1 MMIKTLVDSKL
12 PYKKWSPCAT
22 PGCSRKVSPEQQYR
36 WKSHG
41 CCYCEDPTKEG
52 HAWYCIPPGWE
63 IKDLI
68 IRPDDDEPDS
78 PAWEGNFSPPILPPP
93 PPPPH
98 PEPRPKSKQQPRVAA
113 EEEQRERQDAAA
125 SSSSGWWQEKESE
138 EVAEAATKTEEWKPS
153 PRSAPGTPKR
163 HPLTTETTPP
173 WRFDRKEIKEEDQTD
188 ASQGVVPWNKEAAP
202 WRKKKEEIPLKRQRQ
217 ATPDEELAIVF
228 DYFEES
234 GQTNQ
239 KWINTLRGLNRIMG
253 VEQNTLES
261 ACRSLERGARA
272 RKSGQH

>member
-163 HPLTTETTPP
+163 HPFTTETTPP

-188 ASQGVVPWNKEAAP
+188 ASQGVVSWNKEAAFV
-202 WRKKKEEIPLKRQRQ
+202 RLAVLGQRLYG
-217 ATPDEELAIVF
+217 A
-228 DYFEES
+228 
-234 GQTNQ
+234 GQC
-239 KWINTLRGLNRIMG
+239 L
-253 VEQNTLES
+253 
-261 ACRSLERGARA
+261 
-272 RKSGQH
+272 